1 MLVAEALSES
11 TAVTVTVWALLLGS
25 SGLAAAVAMWV
36 RLDGRVNEAT
46 KLARRANAKASW
58 ARHWILVETGK
69 REDSQPIDL
78 SSLGE

>member
-1 MLVAEALSES
+1 MLLAEALSES
-11 TAVTVTVWALLLGS
+11 TAVTVTVWALLLGA

-36 RLDGRVNEAT
+36 RLEGRLKDNE

-58 ARHWILVETGK
+58 ARHWILVETGR